1 MAQNVDNA
9 KWAGNVTVSPFSF
22 TEEDNRLLISQS
34 AHNFRVENRTTRN
47 VGMRADYAREAATT
61 HHALINTFRKNA
73 DNENCHLVTARR
85 AQELR

>member
-1 MAQNVDNA
+1 MGGERDPN
-9 KWAGNVTVSPFSF
+9 PFSF
-22 TEEDNRLLISQS
+22 TKDENRLIISQS
-34 AHNFRVENRTTRN
+34 THNFRIENRTTRN